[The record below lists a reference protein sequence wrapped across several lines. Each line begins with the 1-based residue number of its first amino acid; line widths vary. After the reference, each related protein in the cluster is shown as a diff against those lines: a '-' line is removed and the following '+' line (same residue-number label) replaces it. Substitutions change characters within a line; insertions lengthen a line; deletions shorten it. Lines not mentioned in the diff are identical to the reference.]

1 MSIKVEWT
9 PLGGVPDTLTL
20 YWATAPFTLSTLPA
34 DKFVV
39 TPSAASYTD
48 TTVPVNTVRYY
59 MLEAVK
65 AGANTQYS
73 QCMLYGNYPKIG
85 PGRSVPLRGDWVN
98 GYFGIVPTADMLT
111 VSALRT
117 AVGATAMGT
126 AVADTAV
133 VGYHKFITGGK
144 IIYIPTAPM
153 TTASTLTWTQIY
165 NLGLAFGVD
174 GPGAAPFPLVN
185 ASWNPPI
192 TALVNQ
198 LKKVTIGTDEFIVRL
213 PKNSTNPTDVN
224 TPDISNGPGS
234 EWWNTICNM
243 TFNLSN
249 QNAPGLSPYRWGD
262 LALVHSYAATQNFS
276 GTSVVN
282 VISASTPDT
291 QTVRNL
297 TAAASTNYVQWV
309 PVLELVF

>member
-20 YWATAPFTLSTLPA
+20 YWATAPFTTAALPT

-73 QCMLYGNYPKIG
+73 QCMLYGNYPKTG
-85 PGRSVPLRGDWVN
+85 PGPSTILRGDWVT
-98 GYFGIVPTADMLT
+98 GYFGVVPTADMIT

-117 AVGATAMGT
+117 ALGATAMGT

-133 VGYHKFITGGK
+133 VGYHKFINDGK
-144 IIYIPTAPM
+144 IVYIPTAPM
-153 TTASTLTWTQIY
+153 TSIGTLTWTQIY
-165 NLGLAFGVD
+165 NLGLVYGVD
-174 GPGAAPFPLVN
+174 GPGSAPFPLIDSRWV
-185 ASWNPPI
+185 PPI
-192 TALVNQ
+192 TADVNQ
-198 LKKVTIGTDEFIVRL
+198 MKTVTIGTNQFIVRL
-213 PKNSTNPTDVN
+213 PKASTNPTNVN
-224 TPDISNGPGS
+224 TPNNTTGPRS
-234 EWWNTICNM
+234 EWWNTICNL
-243 TFNLSN
+243 TFSLAN
-249 QNAPGLSPYRWGD
+249 QTADGLYPYRWGD
-262 LALVHSYAATQNFS
+262 LALVHVAAATQHFN
-276 GTSVVN
+276 GN
-282 VISASTPDT
+282 ANNAISASTADQYMARSLT
-291 QTVRNL
+291 SNAQTG
-297 TAAASTNYVQWV
+297 YVQWV